1 LATKT
6 RYFFTGGKDN
16 GQPFFPPLK
25 NGLIPK
31 RAAFIILHADKM
43 GVFDNHPSGRF
54 FMKKSIALLVLWGV
68 FSFKAVFAQWGQSN
82 GPDGGPVSLL
92 SVNTG
97 NGYIFAVA
105 NGGGFRSTDEGA
117 SWTPVLNGLP
127 ANFTAHVLGSFSAN
141 TYCIGY
147 LNTSITPDVYH
158 STDYGNSWTKKN
170 GTGFAIIAIVR
181 TLVQAGPN
189 LLAGTSNGGV
199 YKSTDNGNSW
209 TASNTGMMPA
219 NVDIAYFALKGSDVY
234 AGTSA
239 AASVDSI
246 YRSTDNGA
254 TWMATATTFFDA
266 GPVTYLT
273 GLTANAG
280 ALFASVSI
288 KGVHRSTDN
297 GATWVKVNPA
307 GIPGTNF
314 AVSILATASNLF
326 IGIGGGIFRADQ
338 NGDTWDSVY
347 TGLPP
352 RGSGQS
358 ILNIVLSGTTIVAS
372 TNGTG
377 PGCGIHRSTNNGD
390 SWVKANAGLRALKIN
405 GMMASA
411 PYLYIAGNAQGFF
424 RSSDN
429 GANWAE
435 INNGIPF
442 NAGWFCL
449 ARVGADILG
458 GTSPVQVY
466 RSSDNGDTWVSSNTG
481 FTLTNVFDFFVE
493 GSTVY
498 ATGFSGIN
506 KSNDGGLN
514 WNSLPANFGLG
525 VTGLALWKDG
535 VNMLVGTNGG
545 IKRSTNSGDTWDA
558 AFAGFPVSA
567 CASFTQ
573 IGSTIFGASAFGV
586 HRSTDGGA
594 TWSSANSGITGTAVL
609 AVASRG
615 TDLYAGTPL
624 NGIFHSTDNGTSW
637 VPLNDGLAAPIG
649 VNKFAVTTNPHLF
662 AGGTKSS
669 VFSLPLAPTSVKEI
683 KDRIPL
689 EYTLGQNYPNPFN
702 PQTRIEFSILKS
714 ANVKLEV
721 FNVLG
726 QNVTTLIDK
735 NLSGGTYQV
744 MWDGKDAAG
753 KTVSSGTYFYRLEA
767 GDFVE
772 TKKMNFVK

>member
-1 LATKT
+1 
-6 RYFFTGGKDN
+6 
-16 GQPFFPPLK
+16 
-25 NGLIPK
+25 
-31 RAAFIILHADKM
+31 
-43 GVFDNHPSGRF
+43 
-54 FMKKSIALLVLWGV
+54 MKKAAALLVLCGI
-68 FSFKAVFAQWGQSN
+68 FSFKPVLAQWGQSN

-92 SVNTG
+92 SVNAG
-97 NGYIFAVA
+97 NGYVFAVA
-105 NGGGFRSTDEGA
+105 NGGGFRSTDGGA
-117 SWTPVLNGLP
+117 SWTPVLNSLP
-127 ANFTAHVLGSFSAN
+127 ANLTAHVLGSFGAN
-141 TYCIGY
+141 TYCLGY
-147 LNTSITPDVYH
+147 LSTSLTPDVYH

-170 GTGFAIIAIVR
+170 GTGFAVIAIPR
-181 TLVQAGPN
+181 TLVLAGPN
-189 LLAGTSNGGV
+189 LLAGTSKGV
-199 YKSTDNGNSW
+199 YNSTDNGDSW
-209 TASNTGMMPA
+209 TSFNSGMPA
-219 NVDIAYFALKGSDVY
+219 NLDIAYFALRGGDVY
-234 AGTSA
+234 AGTSV

-246 YRSTDNGA
+246 YRSTNNGA
-254 TWMATATTFFDA
+254 NWTATATTAAMFDVSPITGLA
-266 GPVTYLT
+266 

-280 ALFASVSI
+280 ALFAAVST

-297 GATWVKVNPA
+297 GATWIKVNPA
-307 GIPGTNF
+307 STIPGTNF

-326 IGIGGGIFRADQ
+326 IGIGGYIFRADQ
-338 NGDTWDSVY
+338 NGDTWDSLY
-347 TGLPP
+347 IGLPP

-390 SWVKANAGLRALKIN
+390 SWAKANTGLRALKIN

-411 PYLYIAGNAQGFF
+411 PYLYIAGNAQGFY

-429 GANWAE
+429 GANWTE

-449 ARVGADILG
+449 AQVGPDILG

-466 RSSDNGDTWVSSNTG
+466 RSSDNGDTWVPSNIG

-506 KSNDGGLN
+506 KSTDGGLN
-514 WNSLPANFGLG
+514 WAALPANFTVG

-558 AFAGFPVSA
+558 AFSGFPISA

-586 HRSTDGGA
+586 HRSTNGGA
-594 TWSSANSGITGTAVL
+594 NWSLANTGITGTAVL

-637 VPLNDGLAAPIG
+637 APLNGGLPAPIG
-649 VNKFAVTTNPHLF
+649 VNKFAVITNPHLF

-669 VFSLPLAPTSVKEI
+669 VWSLPLAPTSVREI
-683 KDRIPL
+683 KGRVPR

-702 PQTRIEFSILKS
+702 PETRIEFSILKS
-714 ANVKLEV
+714 ARVKLEV

-735 NLSGGTYQV
+735 TLAGGTYQV
-744 MWDGKDAAG
+744 TWDGKDAAG
-753 KTVSSGTYFYRLEA
+753 KTVSSGIYFYHLEA